1 VGRGAGQVV
10 LTVPSLEAIVAGLVG
25 GVGVG
30 FPPRPTAARAAAAG
44 RLRILAVEHPR
55 TPTEMLLAWRPGA
68 AGKALRWFVRH
79 LESAEVAMSLLP

>member
-1 VGRGAGQVV
+1 
-10 LTVPSLEAIVAGLVG
+10 
-25 GVGVG
+25 
-30 FPPRPTAARAAAAG
+30 
-44 RLRILAVEHPR
+44 LRILAVEHPR